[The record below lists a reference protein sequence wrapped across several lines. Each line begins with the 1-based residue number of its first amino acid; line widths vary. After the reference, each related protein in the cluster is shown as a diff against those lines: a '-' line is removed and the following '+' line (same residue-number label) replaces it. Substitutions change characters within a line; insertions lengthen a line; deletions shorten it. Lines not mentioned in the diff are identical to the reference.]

1 MGVKYE
7 RFGLVSEIDASD
19 PATYRERIY
28 LTFDVD
34 WAPDFVIRD
43 VDRLLRSLE
52 LRATWFITH
61 ESEAIDELRLY
72 PNYEIGVHPDFSPLL
87 MGKVGALSLQQVI
100 DYARSIAP
108 SATAFRC
115 HSLVQSTPLL
125 YAMFEAG
132 FTLDCNPF
140 LPFTPI
146 EALFPWRHGSGPMRI
161 PYCWEDDT
169 WVIGECR
176 SPKEVVSARG
186 LAVVDFHP
194 IHLWLNSE
202 SLEVYEQIKHDFGN
216 EDLLRSKRNNESQ
229 QGVLSALHCMVD
241 ALMVQQSGK

>member
-1 MGVKYE
+1 MVGKRE
-7 RFGLVSEIDASD
+7 RFGLVNEIDAAVPASYSD
-19 PATYRERIY
+19 RVF
-28 LTFDVD
+28 LTLDVD

-43 VDRLLRSLE
+43 IDDLLRSLE

-61 ESEAIDELRLY
+61 ESEAIDELRLH
-72 PNYEIGVHPDFSPLL
+72 PNYEIGVHPNFSPAL
-87 MGKVGALSLQQVI
+87 MGKANALPVEEVI
-100 DYARSIAP
+100 RYARSIAP
-108 SATAFRC
+108 DATAFRC

-125 YAMFEAG
+125 YAMHDAG
-132 FTLDCNPF
+132 FTIDCNPF

-146 EALFPWRHGSGPMRI
+146 DALFPWRHGSGPMRV

-176 SPKEVVSARG
+176 SPGEIASAHG

-202 SLEVYEQIKHDFGN
+202 NLERYEAIKLDQKN
-216 EDLLRSKRNNESQ
+216 EDLLRSHRNAEDNWGVMEAFRMIVGTATGLDRSQ
-229 QGVLSALHCMVD
+229 
-241 ALMVQQSGK
+241 

>member
-1 MGVKYE
+1 MGGKFE

-19 PATYRERIY
+19 TASFREKIF

-43 VDRLLRSLE
+43 IDRLLRSLE

-61 ESEAIDELRLY
+61 ESDAINELRRY

-87 MGKVGALSLQQVI
+87 MGKAGALSVQQVI
-100 DYARSIAP
+100 AYARSIAP
-108 SATAFRC
+108 SSTAFRC

-140 LPFTPI
+140 LPFTPV

-176 SPKEVVSARG
+176 SPQEVVSAHG

-194 IHLWLNSE
+194 IHVWLNSE
-202 SLEVYEQIKHDFGN
+202 SLEVYEGIKHDFGN
-216 EDLLRSKRNNESQ
+216 EDLLRSKRNDESQ
-229 QGVLSALHCMVD
+229 PGVLSALRSMVD
-241 ALMVQQSGK
+241 AVMVRQS

>member
-1 MGVKYE
+1 MGGKYE

-19 PATYRERIY
+19 PASFREKVF

-43 VDRLLRSLE
+43 IDRLLRSLE

-61 ESEAIDELRLY
+61 ESDAINELRRY

-87 MGKVGALSLQQVI
+87 MGKSGALSVQQVI
-100 DYARSIAP
+100 DYARAIAP
-108 SATAFRC
+108 SSTAFRC

-140 LPFTPI
+140 LPFTPV

-176 SPKEVVSARG
+176 SPQEVVSAHG

-194 IHLWLNSE
+194 IHVWLNSE
-202 SLEVYEQIKHDFGN
+202 SLEVYEAIKNDFGN
-216 EDLLRSKRNNESQ
+216 EDLLRSKRNDESQ
-229 QGVLSALHCMVD
+229 PGVLSALRYMVD
-241 ALMVQQSGK
+241 AVMGRQS